1 MFFVAL
7 GKDRMTMNSL
17 NKVQLEIL
25 KLFQVINTEKELQ
38 ELKQLLIQYLSRK
51 LVEEA
56 DKAFD
61 EKAYTQEDLY
71 EWKNEHFRI
80 EKIA

>member
-1 MFFVAL
+1 
-7 GKDRMTMNSL
+7 MNNL

-38 ELKQLLIQYLSRK
+38 ELRQLLIQYLSKK

-56 DKAFD
+56 DKAFE
-61 EKAYTQEDLY
+61 EKAYTQADLS

-80 EKIA
+80 SRPL

>member
-1 MFFVAL
+1 
-7 GKDRMTMNSL
+7 MNNL

-38 ELKQLLIQYLSRK
+38 ELKQLLIQYLSKK

-56 DKAFD
+56 DKAFE
-61 EKAYTQEDLY
+61 EKDYTQADLS

-80 EKIA
+80 SEPL

>member
-1 MFFVAL
+1 
-7 GKDRMTMNSL
+7 MNSL

-25 KLFQVINTEKELQ
+25 KLFQLINTEKELQ
-38 ELKQLLIQYLSRK
+38 ELKQLLIQYLSKK

-56 DKAFD
+56 DKAFE
-61 EKAYTQEDLY
+61 EKNYTQTDLE

-80 EKIA
+80 SRPL